1 MNRIEEAIQKAKLA
15 RAREREAQGADDAEV
30 RPRPRPAG
38 AERVARHAFG
48 SSHGPAS
55 YDSSSFDDAV
65 PLPPPTAHV
74 TAPRDV
80 PTLTMDEGALHRA
93 GLWPDAENSRR
104 LADEFRIAKRS
115 VLSRFTRSRGA
126 SGLRRVVAVSS
137 ALAGEGKSFSSFH
150 LAMSFALERESAV
163 LLIDGDAPRP
173 SLTEAMG
180 CSGRPGLLNC
190 LEGTATLD
198 EALYRT
204 NVPGLWFLPAGQSAH
219 AAAELM
225 SSPQTGPLLDAATAR
240 LGNVVIV
247 VDTSPLL
254 LTVEARALVDVADQ
268 TLLVVKANSTPQGAI
283 LQALDEI
290 GEGRTVQL
298 LLNRRVASKLDAYQY
313 YYASYGTSYGAGN
326 GTSGPGKGTGA
337 HSTPSHAAALD

>member
-15 RAREREAQGADDAEV
+15 RARERDV
-30 RPRPRPAG
+30 P
-38 AERVARHAFG
+38 ERVESDAPRGRTAAADRIARASFG
-48 SSHGPAS
+48 AGHGPA
-55 YDSSSFDDAV
+55 YVDDAV
-65 PLPPPTAHV
+65 PLPPPGT
-74 TAPRDV
+74 PERDP
-80 PTLTMDEGALHRA
+80 PTLTMEAAALQVA

-115 VLSRFTRSRGA
+115 VLSRFARARGA
-126 SGLRRVVAVSS
+126 PGFRRVVAVSS

-150 LAMSFALERESAV
+150 LAMSLAMERELTV

-180 CSGRPGLLNC
+180 CKGRPGLLNC

-198 EALYRT
+198 ETMHRT
-204 NVPGLWFLPAGQSAH
+204 NVPGLWFLPAGQATH

-225 SSPQTGPLLDAATAR
+225 GSPQTVPLLDAATAR
-240 LGNVVIV
+240 LGNLVIV
-247 VDTSPLL
+247 IDTSPLL
-254 LTVEARALVDVADQ
+254 LTVEARALVDIADQ

-290 GEGRTVQL
+290 GEGKNVQL
-298 LLNRRVASKLDAYQY
+298 LLNQRVASKLDAYQY
-313 YYASYGTSYGAGN
+313 YYASYGSAYGAPSGVA
-326 GTSGPGKGTGA
+326 GPGD
-337 HSTPSHAAALD
+337 STPSHVSALD